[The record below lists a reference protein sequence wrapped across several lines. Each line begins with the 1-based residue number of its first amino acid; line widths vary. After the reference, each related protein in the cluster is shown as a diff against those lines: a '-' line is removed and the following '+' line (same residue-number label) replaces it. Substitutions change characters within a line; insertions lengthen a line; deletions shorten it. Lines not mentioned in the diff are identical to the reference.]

1 VTEPPLGYFKLLAY
15 GGLGLPLAFAAL
27 PLFVH
32 IVPFY
37 SAYMSLAL
45 LGVVLLGLRVFDAVI
60 DPVIGQLFDRFPHPR
75 VLIALALP
83 LLGIG
88 WVALFHPPA
97 SGPVVPWLIA
107 TLLLTTLGYSLATVV
122 HTSWGARLHPDPHQR
137 TRAFA
142 AREGA
147 GLIGVVI
154 AAALPLWLAAT
165 LAPGLQKM
173 AWIFIPL
180 LVILGGLTL
189 IAAPGLHGAAPKIL
203 PRHLLRPFA
212 NPAFAR
218 FVPGFLLNGVA
229 AALPATLVIF
239 FIDDVLHLHAYSGL
253 FLGLYFV
260 SGAAGL
266 PLWVALARRI
276 GTLDAWMLSMLL
288 AVLTFAGAFWLGDGA
303 LVGFG
308 VVCIAS
314 GLALGADLALPSALV
329 AAYIDRDADPQPGAY
344 YGMMSF
350 FTKFTL
356 ALAAGLALP
365 LLQAAGYHPGAASTT
380 ALSASYALLPCLL
393 KIAALLWFVRYRPAL
408 RSASFKQGVAPC

>member
-88 WVALFHPPA
+88 WVALFHPPVG
-97 SGPVVPWLIA
+97 GPVVPWLIA

-165 LAPGLQKM
+165 LAPGLQKNGLDFHS
-173 AWIFIPL
+173 AAGDSGRLDADRRARPARCRAENPAAPPAAAICESGVRALCAGLFAERRR
-180 LVILGGLTL
+180 GGLARHAGDL
-189 IAAPGLHGAAPKIL
+189 FHRRRLASARLQRACFWGCISSAAQ
-203 PRHLLRPFA
+203 RVCR
-212 NPAFAR
+212 
-218 FVPGFLLNGVA
+218 
-229 AALPATLVIF
+229 
-239 FIDDVLHLHAYSGL
+239 SG
-253 FLGLYFV
+253 
-260 SGAAGL
+260 S
-266 PLWVALARRI
+266 RSR
-276 GTLDAWMLSMLL
+276 
-288 AVLTFAGAFWLGDGA
+288 
-303 LVGFG
+303 
-308 VVCIAS
+308 
-314 GLALGADLALPSALV
+314 
-329 AAYIDRDADPQPGAY
+329 
-344 YGMMSF
+344 
-350 FTKFTL
+350 
-356 ALAAGLALP
+356 
-365 LLQAAGYHPGAASTT
+365 AASARSTPGCCRCC
-380 ALSASYALLPCLL
+380 SPC
-393 KIAALLWFVRYRPAL
+393 
-408 RSASFKQGVAPC
+408 